1 MNMLQGYGEMKRK
14 KTDRISKMERAKGK
28 TRCAMEACADISQP
42 SSAFN
47 DPVRMMGAYI
57 SLKVV

>member
-1 MNMLQGYGEMKRK
+1 MKRK